1 MLPDR
6 AKFYDSLKNYNSL
19 QHANKNSM
27 YGLEYDE
34 HSYYKREG
42 EPGNYRYYW
51 TKQEYEAHLAELEK
65 QRNKNMQAGQNY
77 EADRWKKNDQNKMK
91 NQQIKNNSQANA
103 EADRWKRND
112 QNKLKEQQ
120 IKNNSQ
126 ANAEADRWKRD
137 QENKEKEK
145 QRQENIRK
153 NAEASLHDG
162 DRYERYKKEKE
173 IREKNQGNNPEA
185 DRYARLTE
193 QQKREKQIKD
203 AQERVKQRE
212 IAKKNEGNNAEADRY
227 ARLAE
232 QQKREKQIAD
242 AKARVAEREREQNNA
257 KNLGNNP
264 EADRWKRQEEQ
275 RKQQEQKDFQ
285 KKVDRAE
292 IDRELQKALTQTDEQ
307 YNKGK
312 TERQNKLKEAKED
325 LFDMTNY
332 YREKNGNEDF
342 DKSFE
347 EAKKSAGVEN
357 LYIHGGDIK
366 YYDKELEDK
375 ISDMK
380 SKMSELGRKNGEL
393 ESRNSNS
400 NIDSRTKAS
409 NENQYQ
415 TNLNEIRKLER
426 EIELTESKMRQKAYS
441 AYEQVL
447 DQMYSNKENGLSLQ
461 SARERKQLEHEQW
474 VKEQEGDWIDQIKK
488 KAKKFFS

>member
-1 MLPDR
+1 MQIKKKSKWEVRFYMLPDR

-19 QHANKNSM
+19 QHANKNPM

-103 EADRWKRND
+103 EADRWKR
-112 QNKLKEQQ
+112 QEEQRKQ
-120 IKNNSQ
+120 QEQDKKWQ
-126 ANAEADRWKRD
+126 QQQEDAKKRVAESA
-137 QENKEKEK
+137 
-145 QRQENIRK
+145 RQKMI
-153 NAEASLHDG
+153 D
-162 DRYERYKKEKE
+162 
-173 IREKNQGNNPEA
+173 KNQGNDGESERWKRYEA
-185 DRYARLTE
+185 
-193 QQKREKQIKD
+193 QKLREKQIKD

-212 IAKKNEGNNAEADRY
+212 IAEKNKGNDPEAERY

-257 KNLGNNP
+257 KNLGNDP

-415 TNLNEIRKLER
+415 TNLNEIRELER
-426 EIELTESKMRQKAYS
+426 EIEVTESKMKQKAYS

-447 DQMYSNKENGLSLQ
+447 DQMYSNKESGQSLQ
-461 SARERKQLEHEQW
+461 TARERKQLEHEQW

>member
-19 QHANKNSM
+19 QHAKQNSM

-103 EADRWKRND
+103 EADRWKR
-112 QNKLKEQQ
+112 QEEQRKQ
-120 IKNNSQ
+120 QEQDKKWQ
-126 ANAEADRWKRD
+126 QQQEDAKKRVAESA
-137 QENKEKEK
+137 
-145 QRQENIRK
+145 RQKMI
-153 NAEASLHDG
+153 D
-162 DRYERYKKEKE
+162 
-173 IREKNQGNNPEA
+173 KNQGNDGESERWKRYEA
-185 DRYARLTE
+185 
-193 QQKREKQIKD
+193 QKLREKQIKD
-203 AQERVKQRE
+203 AQERTKQRE
-212 IAKKNEGNNAEADRY
+212 IAKKNEGNN
-227 ARLAE
+227 
-232 QQKREKQIAD
+232 
-242 AKARVAEREREQNNA
+242 
-257 KNLGNNP
+257 P
-264 EADRWKRQEEQ
+264 EADRWKRQ
-275 RKQQEQKDFQ
+275 QEQEDSERKAE
-285 KKVDRAE
+285 RAE
-292 IDRELQKALTQTDEQ
+292 AARKDQEAKEASIKKATDNSLKYNKEVDEIREATQRLQENENMSQEE

-312 TERQNKLKEAKED
+312 TERQNKLKESKED

-332 YREKNGNEDF
+332 YRKKNGNEDF
-342 DKSFE
+342 DKAFE

-393 ESRNSNS
+393 ESRNSDS
-400 NIDSRTKAS
+400 NVDSKTKAS

-415 TNLNEIRKLER
+415 TNLNEIRELER
-426 EIELTESKMRQKAYS
+426 EIEVTESKMKQKAYS

-447 DQMYSNKENGLSLQ
+447 DQMYSAKESGQSLQ
-461 SARERKQLEHEQW
+461 TARERKQLEHEQW
-474 VKEQEGDWIDQIKK
+474 VKEQEGDWLDKVKK
-488 KAKKFFS
+488 KAKKIFS

>member
-1 MLPDR
+1 MLKLIVGRDKQDKKWQQQQED
-6 AKFYDSLKNYNSL
+6 AK
-19 QHANKNSM
+19 
-27 YGLEYDE
+27 
-34 HSYYKREG
+34 KRVVESA
-42 EPGNYRYYW
+42 R
-51 TKQEYEAHLAELEK
+51 Q
-65 QRNKNMQAGQNY
+65 
-77 EADRWKKNDQNKMK
+77 KM
-91 NQQIKNNSQANA
+91 I
-103 EADRWKRND
+103 D
-112 QNKLKEQQ
+112 
-120 IKNNSQ
+120 
-126 ANAEADRWKRD
+126 
-137 QENKEKEK
+137 
-145 QRQENIRK
+145 
-153 NAEASLHDG
+153 
-162 DRYERYKKEKE
+162 
-173 IREKNQGNNPEA
+173 KNQGNDGESERWKRYEA
-185 DRYARLTE
+185 
-193 QQKREKQIKD
+193 QKLREKQIKD
-203 AQERVKQRE
+203 AQERVNQRE
-212 IAKKNEGNNAEADRY
+212 IAKKNEGNNPEADRY

-242 AKARVAEREREQNNA
+242 AKARVAERERNQNNA
-257 KNLGNNP
+257 KNQGNDP
-264 EADRWKRQEEQ
+264 EADRWKKQEEQ

-292 IDRELQKALTQTDEQ
+292 IDRELQKALSQTDEQ

-312 TERQNKLKEAKED
+312 TERQNKLKESKED

-332 YREKNGNEDF
+332 YRKKNGNEDF

-393 ESRNSNS
+393 ESRNSDS

-415 TNLNEIRKLER
+415 TNLKEIRELER
-426 EIELTESKMRQKAYS
+426 EIEVTESEMRQKAYS

-447 DQMYSNKENGLSLQ
+447 NQMYSNKEAGQSLQ
-461 SARERKQLEHEQW
+461 TARERKQLEHEQW

>member
-6 AKFYDSLKNYNSL
+6 AKFYDSLKNYNAL
-19 QHANKNSM
+19 QHKQTNSM

-65 QRNKNMQAGQNY
+65 QRNKNMQAAQ
-77 EADRWKKNDQNKMK
+77 
-91 NQQIKNNSQANA
+91 NA

-112 QNKLKEQQ
+112 QNKIKEQQ
-120 IKNNSQ
+120 VKNNSQ
-126 ANAEADRWKRD
+126 ANA
-137 QENKEKEK
+137 
-145 QRQENIRK
+145 
-153 NAEASLHDG
+153 
-162 DRYERYKKEKE
+162 
-173 IREKNQGNNPEA
+173 
-185 DRYARLTE
+185 
-193 QQKREKQIKD
+193 
-203 AQERVKQRE
+203 
-212 IAKKNEGNNAEADRY
+212 
-227 ARLAE
+227 
-232 QQKREKQIAD
+232 
-242 AKARVAEREREQNNA
+242 
-257 KNLGNNP
+257 

-275 RKQQEQKDFQ
+275 RKQQEQDKKWQQQQEDAKKRVAESARQKVIDKNQGNDGESERWKRYEAQKLKEKQMKEAQDRIKQREIAKKNEGNDPEAERWARQERQQKWEQNQKDAQ
-285 KKVDRAE
+285 KKVERAE
-292 IDRELQKALTQTDEQ
+292 AANEDRNARDAAIKKATDSSVKYNKEVEEIKDATKRLQEVDNQSQSE
-307 YNKGK
+307 YEKGK
-312 TERQNKLKEAKED
+312 TERQNKLKESKED

-332 YREKNGNEDF
+332 YRKKNGNEDF

-375 ISDMK
+375 INDMK

-415 TNLNEIRKLER
+415 SNYNEIKKLER
-426 EIELTESKMRQKAYS
+426 EIELAESEMRQKAYS

-447 DQMYSNKENGLSLQ
+447 DQMYSNKESGQSLQ
-461 SARERKQLEHEQW
+461 TARERKQLEHEQW
-474 VKEQEGDWIDQIKK
+474 VKEQQGSWTDQVKK
-488 KAKKFFS
+488 KVKKFFS

>member
-51 TKQEYEAHLAELEK
+51 TKQEYETHLAELEK

-77 EADRWKKNDQNKMK
+77 EADRWKKVQQN
-91 NQQIKNNSQANA
+91 NT
-103 EADRWKRND
+103 
-112 QNKLKEQQ
+112 
-120 IKNNSQ
+120 
-126 ANAEADRWKRD
+126 
-137 QENKEKEK
+137 K
-145 QRQENIRK
+145 QSNI
-153 NAEASLHDG
+153 N
-162 DRYERYKKEKE
+162 
-173 IREKNQGNNPEA
+173 KNQGNNPEA
-185 DRYARLTE
+185 DRYKRQQAQQLREKQIKEAQERVDEREAKAKEDAR
-193 QQKREKQIKD
+193 QKIIDKNQGNDGESERWKRYEAQKLREKQIKD

-212 IAKKNEGNNAEADRY
+212 QEKIAKKNEGND
-227 ARLAE
+227 
-232 QQKREKQIAD
+232 
-242 AKARVAEREREQNNA
+242 
-257 KNLGNNP
+257 P
-264 EADRWKRQEEQ
+264 EADRWKKKTEPQKSYSTHESAEKKSQESGLKYNKEVDEIREATQ
-275 RKQQEQKDFQ
+275 RLRSNDNISQ
-285 KKVDRAE
+285 
-292 IDRELQKALTQTDEQ
+292 DE

-426 EIELTESKMRQKAYS
+426 EIELTESEMKQKAYS

-447 DQMYSNKENGLSLQ
+447 DQMYSNKENGQSLQ
-461 SARERKQLEHEQW
+461 TARERKQLEHEQW